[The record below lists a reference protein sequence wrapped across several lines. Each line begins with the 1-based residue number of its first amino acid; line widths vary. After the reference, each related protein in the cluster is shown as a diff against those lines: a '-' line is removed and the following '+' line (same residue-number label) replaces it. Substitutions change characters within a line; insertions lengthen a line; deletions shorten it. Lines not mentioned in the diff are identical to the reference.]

1 MTISNDRTILVRSG
15 LISFHTTA
23 GQIKEGVGNYSTFN
37 AACKKALDEVEA
49 RLAVDVA
56 PRETRGVVGAFN
68 GMHIQLDLM

>member
-37 AACKKALDEVEA
+37 AACKKALDEVES
-49 RLAVDVA
+49 
-56 PRETRGVVGAFN
+56 RETIGVSGAWN